1 VNNFNLI
8 RYSGDDPFLYGLKEN
23 EFQPDKSEA
32 MRKSLL
38 SNSLRIT
45 KEMFPEINNM
55 IETVLNNLKI
65 DTNVESYITSDPIP
79 QAMCITQLNSVDF
92 IIVITSSLLE
102 LLSPAE
108 LSFIV
113 GHEIGHY
120 IFEHYK
126 HPRPQENE
134 SQLERFNKL
143 HLSRCAEISA
153 DRMGLLATIPDQSK
167 SNIEV
172 AVSSMIKVVSG
183 VSDRYFKL
191 NISSY
196 LKQGRDLI
204 QLSGNADAIHSTHPV
219 FPDRVP
225 ALMQF
230 EISQPYYDF
239 NASSKTSSLDKDKLD
254 SSINKKMNAH
264 QGNAL
269 EDQKKELSS
278 GFTIW
283 STMLIVHVDGELTE
297 QEFIALSSIFGE
309 DIATELKE
317 FYSNTPTEERDQFIH
332 DMIKQELTK
341 LNGLGEKDR
350 DDILSSIESIASE
363 CGGNETE
370 IKENL
375 KLISGLL
382 NIEREI
388 SIKPWTLK

>member
-1 VNNFNLI
+1 MNNFNLI

-55 IETVLNNLKI
+55 IETVLSNLKI

-172 AVSSMIKVVSG
+172 AVSSMIKIVSG

-204 QLSGNADAIHSTHPV
+204 QLSGNADTIHSTHPV

-297 QEFIALSSIFGE
+297 QEFIALSSLFGE
-309 DIATELKE
+309 DVAAELKE
-317 FYSNTPTEERDQFIH
+317 FYSNTPPEERDQFIH
-332 DMIKQELTK
+332 DMMKQELAK
-341 LNGLGEKDR
+341 LDGLAEKDR
-350 DDILSSIESIASE
+350 EDILINIESIASE
-363 CGGNETE
+363 CGGDELE

-375 KLISGLL
+375 KLISKLL